1 MIQVNLREILREKN
15 ITLSEL
21 SKMTGITMKTLS
33 AFQNQKVESV
43 QFNTI
48 EQITYALNIS
58 VEDLIT
64 KVTKNYFI
72 DISFDDIFNPSS
84 RNGVFIIKWY
94 ENDKFVFNTPVKFYF
109 RKVEID
115 DWIRYEFTL
124 DKIDKSLPKNLYDI
138 PDIAISFFE
147 RNDLLINKNSYL
159 ELISYLLVQE
169 YILSF
174 NEDINIKDQF
184 IIDVSNVIPLFS
196 LSNISKD
203 ESRFTDSGSVFVN
216 NIRIYEVPLTSLDNS
231 IHLTRDNLL
240 SSDKVTANIESLIQ
254 NKFISTISIDEET
267 YRRKVYLKFN

>member
-84 RNGVFIIKWY
+84 RNSVFIIKWY
-94 ENDKFVFNTPVKFYF
+94 ENDKFIFNTPVNFYF

-115 DWIRYEFTL
+115 NWIRYEFTL
-124 DKIDKSLPKNLYDI
+124 DKINKSLPKDLYDI
-138 PDIAISFFE
+138 PDIAMSFFE

-184 IIDVSNVIPLFS
+184 TVDVSNVIPLFS

-203 ESRFTDSGSVFVN
+203 ESRFTDSGNVFIN

-254 NKFISTISIDEET
+254 NKFISSISIDEET
-267 YRRKVYLKFN
+267 YKRKVYLKFN

>member
-72 DISFDDIFNPSS
+72 DISFDAIFNPSS

-94 ENDKFVFNTPVKFYF
+94 ENDKFVFNTPVNFYF

-115 DWIRYEFTL
+115 NWIRYEFTL
-124 DKIDKSLPKNLYDI
+124 DKINKSLPKDLYDI
-138 PDIAISFFE
+138 PDIAMSFFE

-184 IIDVSNVIPLFS
+184 IVDVSNVIPLFS

-203 ESRFTDSGSVFVN
+203 ESRFTDSGNVFIN

-254 NKFISTISIDEET
+254 NKFISSISIDEET
-267 YRRKVYLKFN
+267 YKRKVYLKFN